1 MKTLTLDLP
10 EQMAK
15 ELAEAN
21 PEFIIQVL
29 QAGLQKVH
37 YATESATEH
46 PYITRV
52 PGKRGGRPII
62 CGTGITVSL
71 IARLYKA
78 GDTVDEI
85 LESYPHLHPS
95 WLHDAI
101 GYYLDHQDEIEHEIR
116 ESRIEYLTEQHD
128 LTIDE
133 RGLVYFPDS
142 IRRLQNASEQVCGVR
157 RVSVR

>member
-10 EQMAK
+10 EQMAE
-15 ELAEAN
+15 ELAEAD

-29 QAGLQKVH
+29 EAGLQKVRQVP
-37 YATESATEH
+37 EPITEH
-46 PYITRV
+46 PYVTRV

-62 CGTGITVSL
+62 RGTGVTVSL

-95 WLHDAI
+95 WVYDAI
-101 GYYLDHQDEIEHEIR
+101 GYYLDHQDEIEREIH
-116 ESRIEYLTEQHD
+116 ESRVEYLAEQHN

-133 RGLVYFPDS
+133 NGFVHFP
-142 IRRLQNASEQVCGVR
+142 EQSGPHGR
-157 RVSVR
+157 

>member
-1 MKTLTLDLP
+1 MKTLTLALP

-15 ELAEAN
+15 ELAEAD

-37 YATESATEH
+37 QVPESATEH
-46 PYITRV
+46 PYVARV

-62 CGTGITVSL
+62 RGTGITVSL

-85 LESYPHLHPS
+85 LESYPHLRPS
-95 WLHDAI
+95 WVHDAI
-101 GYYLDHQDEIEHEIR
+101 GYYLDHQDEIEREVC
-116 ESRIEYLTEQHD
+116 ESRMEYLVEQHS

-133 RGLVYFPDS
+133 RGFVHFPEQDDS
-142 IRRLQNASEQVCGVR
+142 HG
-157 RVSVR
+157 

>member
-10 EQMAK
+10 EQMAE
-15 ELAEAN
+15 ELAEADS
-21 PEFIIQVL
+21 EFLIQVL
-29 QAGLQKVH
+29 QAGLQKVQQT
-37 YATESATEH
+37 TESVTEH

-62 CGTGITVSL
+62 RGAGITVSL

-95 WLHDAI
+95 WVHDAI
-101 GYYLDHQDEIEHEIR
+101 GYYLDHQDEIEREIR
-116 ESRIEYLTEQHD
+116 ESRMEHLIEQHD

-133 RGLVYFPDS
+133 SGFVHFPEQGDS
-142 IRRLQNASEQVCGVR
+142 HGQ
-157 RVSVR
+157 

>member
-1 MKTLTLDLP
+1 MRTLTLDLP
-10 EQMAK
+10 EQIA
-15 ELAEAN
+15 EDLADMDSA
-21 PEFIIQVL
+21 FIIQAL
-29 QAGLQKVH
+29 QAGLEKGH
-37 YATESATEH
+37 ATEH

-62 CGTGITVSL
+62 RGTGITVSL

-95 WLHDAI
+95 WVHDAI
-101 GYYLDHQDEIEHEIR
+101 GYYLDHPDEIEREIR
-116 ESRIEYLTEQHD
+116 ESRAEYLAEQHD

-133 RGLVYFPDS
+133 RGFVHF
-142 IRRLQNASEQVCGVR
+142 SEQGD
-157 RVSVR
+157 SHG

>member
-10 EQMAK
+10 EQVAE
-15 ELAEAN
+15 ELAEAD
-21 PEFIIQVL
+21 PEFVTQVL
-29 QAGLQKVH
+29 QAGLQKLRR
-37 YATESATEH
+37 ATEPATEH

-62 CGTGITVSL
+62 RGTGITVSL

-85 LESYPHLHPS
+85 LESYPHLRPS
-95 WLHDAI
+95 WVHDAI
-101 GYYLDHQDEIEHEIR
+101 GYYLDHQDEIEREIR
-116 ESRIEYLTEQHD
+116 ESRMEYLIEQHD

-133 RGLVYFPDS
+133 RGFVQFP
-142 IRRLQNASEQVCGVR
+142 EQGGRNVG
-157 RVSVR
+157 

>member
-1 MKTLTLDLP
+1 MSKEGMTVKTLTLDLP
-10 EQMAK
+10 EQMAE
-15 ELAEAN
+15 ELAEADS
-21 PEFIIQVL
+21 EFVIQVL

-37 YATESATEH
+37 QATESATEH

-52 PGKRGGRPII
+52 LGKRGGRPII
-62 CGTGITVSL
+62 RGTGITVSL

-95 WLHDAI
+95 WVHDAI
-101 GYYLDHQDEIEHEIR
+101 GYYLDHQDEIEREIR
-116 ESRIEYLTEQHD
+116 ESRMEYLTEQHD

-133 RGLVYFPDS
+133 RGFIHFTERDGWSYH
-142 IRRLQNASEQVCGVR
+142 N
-157 RVSVR
+157 